1 MDFIYL
7 IIKKNNLK
15 NITKEC
21 LKLLPKA
28 EYEIKF
34 EIIKKLQD
42 SIVNYSIL
50 NKLEIDS
57 LIKMII
63 NSKGKLYE
71 EVLCQII
78 IAILKIKDL
87 YIYSAH
93 KVFMALKIKK
103 NENNPPLA
111 ILCIYIIGQLWTFL
125 INNSALNCKNEI
137 LTETENDVLNLFKE
151 ICIKYNKL
159 EIRKWNCYRIVIK
172 CFSYII
178 Y

>member
-1 MDFIYL
+1 
-7 IIKKNNLK
+7 
-15 NITKEC
+15 
-21 LKLLPKA
+21 
-28 EYEIKF
+28 
-34 EIIKKLQD
+34 
-42 SIVNYSIL
+42 
-50 NKLEIDS
+50 
-57 LIKMII
+57 MII

-111 ILCIYIIGQLWTFL
+111 KLCIYIIGQLWTFL

-159 EIRKWNCYRIVIK
+159 ENKEMK
-172 CFSYII
+172 LL
-178 Y
+178 

>member
-28 EYEIKF
+28 ENEIKF

-87 YIYSAH
+87 YIYSEH

-103 NENNPPLA
+103 
-111 ILCIYIIGQLWTFL
+111 
-125 INNSALNCKNEI
+125 
-137 LTETENDVLNLFKE
+137 
-151 ICIKYNKL
+151 
-159 EIRKWNCYRIVIK
+159 
-172 CFSYII
+172 
-178 Y
+178 